1 MGKHLPS
8 DSQLHTFLSLFI
20 KISPYVMSPLAAPI
34 VADSQATFPLEKLL
48 DFSYVVHNVCT
59 LLIVTARISSKS
71 AELVVSSLNKKL
83 ISLGLHDL
91 DEASL

>member
-8 DSQLHTFLSLFI
+8 DSQLHTDLSLFI
-20 KISPYVMSPLAAPI
+20 NLSPYVMSPLASPI
-34 VADSQATFPLEKLL
+34 VADSQPVFPLEKLL
-48 DFSYVVHNVCT
+48 AFSYVVHNVCT

-71 AELVVSSLNKKL
+71 DDLVVSSLNKKL